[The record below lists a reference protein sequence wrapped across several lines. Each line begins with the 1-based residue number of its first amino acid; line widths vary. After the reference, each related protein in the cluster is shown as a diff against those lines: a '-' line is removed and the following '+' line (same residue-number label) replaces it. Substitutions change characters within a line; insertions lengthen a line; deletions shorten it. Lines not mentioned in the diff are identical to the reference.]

1 MRCPYCGGIN
11 PDQAD
16 YCMNCGR
23 DFKAAQPAQSA
34 PRPSTPSRTQN
45 QRTVYPPVQR
55 VPGTKEA
62 VQNPLQRPAVYPPV
76 PPTTARPTTTM
87 APATQAAKNAQ
98 QRPATTRPAATPY
111 QTTRYQYAQ
120 TTFGAPLAPSA
131 APTGPAA
138 PESFPPRTVAQL
150 RELEKDALDY
160 KEVSQEE
167 MIGKKQL
174 VRIQFRQCAG
184 WQQVATLFKALS
196 TYHSTQYDTIIIQGV
211 YNQESSVNE
220 YTNGQIVF
228 DRNVRLGS
236 QTQNRYRIE
245 TDNGYSADALR
256 IVLSE

>member
-1 MRCPYCGGIN
+1 MRCPYCGGLN

-23 DFKAAQPAQSA
+23 DFKSTQPSQPA

-45 QRTVYPPVQR
+45 QRTVYPPNPSVQR

-62 VQNPLQRPAVYPPV
+62 VRSPLQRPSVYPPI

-87 APATQAAKNAQ
+87 VPATQATKNAQ
-98 QRPATTRPAATPY
+98 QRPAATHY
-111 QTTRYQYAQ
+111 QNARYQYAQ
-120 TTFGAPLAPSA
+120 STFGTPLAPSA
-131 APTGPAA
+131 APISPAA
-138 PESFPPRTVAQL
+138 PESFPPRTVTQM
-150 RELEKDALDY
+150 RGLEKDALDY

-167 MIGKKQL
+167 LIGKKKL
-174 VRIQFRQCAG
+174 IRIQFRQCAD

-196 TYHSTQYDTIIIQGV
+196 EYHSTQYDTIIIQGV
-211 YNQESSVNE
+211 YNQESGVNE
-220 YTNGQIVF
+220 YTNGQLVF

-236 QTQNRYRIE
+236 QTQNRYQIE